1 MLSTRV
7 NLVRFFFDDDEE
19 DEEEDWFAEERVA
32 GWRGR
37 WISRR
42 LGEVDMLRVGWSGGT
57 KTPSW
62 RKDLAFV
69 MRIRDEAEGERRMM
83 GLVCLLLS
91 CFLGS
96 GRPALGPRGVLL
108 PGLLALLTP
117 PGTGRERLLRPRKL
131 SAVLRTCEKSC
142 CISLACIH
150 KKNEKKK
157 GSLTVGLIPR
167 STLFRSPI
175 FRSPL

>member
-57 KTPSW
+57 KTPSC

-108 PGLLALLTP
+108 PGLLVLLLLTP

-131 SAVLRTCEKSC
+131 SAVLRTCEKS
-142 CISLACIH
+142 
-150 KKNEKKK
+150 
-157 GSLTVGLIPR
+157 
-167 STLFRSPI
+167 
-175 FRSPL
+175 